1 MTLLETISLSLLK
14 RVNPK
19 EIHRFF
25 ACNDD
30 YDRLQGYFL
39 VDTYLRVASK
49 ISDNFWTRPTGLE
62 GSTDARDK
70 IFKAFRAFKGACYPS
85 PLICANDNA
94 WNLTRIYYENLL

>member
-1 MTLLETISLSLLK
+1 MMIIIFKFRFLIFIKYSMNVNVIEFPLDVFTKCHMTLLETISLSLLK

-49 ISDNFWTRPTGLE
+49 ISDN
-62 GSTDARDK
+62 S
-70 IFKAFRAFKGACYPS
+70 
-85 PLICANDNA
+85 
-94 WNLTRIYYENLL
+94 